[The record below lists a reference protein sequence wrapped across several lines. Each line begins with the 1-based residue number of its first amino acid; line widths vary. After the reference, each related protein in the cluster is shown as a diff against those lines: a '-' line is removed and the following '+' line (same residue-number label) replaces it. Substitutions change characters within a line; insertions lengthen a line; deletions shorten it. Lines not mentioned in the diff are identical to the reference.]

1 MNRVKLILSYL
12 FGFITSV
19 LLSILVILLLCKY
32 SILNVDYIK
41 NVLGKNNYY
50 SEVYKGTLEEI
61 EAYMISSGLE
71 EEVLNN
77 IFDES
82 IIEKEVDNYLDSIYS
97 GSEYTVDSKSVKDKL
112 STNIDN
118 YLSSSNLEVT
128 DKKELNLFI
137 NDIAKIY
144 EDEIKF
150 YNAAKFGKKYLTYG
164 IKNIDKIISFILGIS
179 LISIIILLLL
189 RCKFISST
197 IIGSGL
203 ILLFIRFMIFEKIDI
218 KNILIISEYFSKV
231 IKAVLNDL
239 GHNILMSSILLI
251 GIGLIILLIELL
263 GKKIKIKK
271 FRNLEK
277 LIKKELC

>member
-97 GSEYTVDSKSVKDKL
+97 GSEYVVDSKSVKDKL

-218 KNILIISEYFSKV
+218 KNILIISDYFSKV

-239 GHNILMSSILLI
+239 EHNILMSSILLI

>member
-97 GSEYTVDSKSVKDKL
+97 GSEYTVDSQSVKDKL

-218 KNILIISEYFSKV
+218 KNILIISDYFSKV